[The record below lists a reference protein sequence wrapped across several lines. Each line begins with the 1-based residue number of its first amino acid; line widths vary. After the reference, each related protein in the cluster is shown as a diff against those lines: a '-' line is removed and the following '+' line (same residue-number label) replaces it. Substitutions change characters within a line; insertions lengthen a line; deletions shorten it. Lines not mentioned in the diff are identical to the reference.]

1 MRISDWSSDVCSSDL
16 ERRLGGIDIEARTQS
31 EVVGSSRIVGDT
43 FSARRGVGRHE
54 DQAKLRARPA
64 ILPLF
69 GDVGVRAGQ
78 TRKIPDDGQAG
89 SGRMTRYEDG
99 ECHLRPR
106 AGGGMLVDTLD
117 PGMAIGSADL
127 RSEEHTSELQSLM
140 RI

>member
-89 SGRMTRYEDG
+89 SGRMTR
-99 ECHLRPR
+99 
-106 AGGGMLVDTLD
+106 
-117 PGMAIGSADL
+117 
-127 RSEEHTSELQSLM
+127 SEEHTSELPSLM
-140 RI
+140 LISYSVFCLKKNKIKQ